1 MSGHH
6 HHHHHESKDPKLN
19 ERMQKAAHRDRWSD
33 HIFRRILHV
42 IERFIAILT
51 ILALLAALVMEIWT
65 MIQDVSYFADVHHM
79 LHNLLTLVVGLEFV
93 RMLIDTTPANILE
106 VLTVAITRH
115 VILNHD
121 DPWSNVA
128 CIACIAGLFAIRRF
142 LIRRHELKEEMVE
155 IE

>member
-1 MSGHH
+1 MNN
-6 HHHHHESKDPKLN
+6 KLSQDQKSA
-19 ERMQKAAHRDRWSD
+19 ERAAKIEKQAHSSD
-33 HIFRRILHV
+33 HFFRHVLHYV
-42 IERFIAILT
+42 ERTVAT
-51 ILALLAALVMEIWT
+51 ITLLGLIVSFVYLVCQMFMDPAAYLFDT
-65 MIQDVSYFADVHHM
+65 HNF
-79 LHNLLTLVVGLEFV
+79 LHNILNIVVGFEFV
-93 RMLIDTTPANILE
+93 RMMIDTTPANILE

>member
-1 MSGHH
+1 MSDYPKV
-6 HHHHHESKDPKLN
+6 ESDPRL
-19 ERMQKAAHRDRWSD
+19 EQKMKKVIHRDRWTD
-33 HIFRRILHV
+33 HFFRRVLHV
-42 IERFIAILT
+42 IERFIAVLT
-51 ILALLAALVMEIWT
+51 ILGLISCLVAEVYEALVNPEYLT
-65 MIQDVSYFADVHHM
+65 DAGHM
-79 LHNLLTLVVGLEFV
+79 LHNLLTIVVGLEFV

-115 VILNHD
+115 VILSHD

-142 LIRRHELKEEMVE
+142 LVPKAELKEEMVE

>member
-6 HHHHHESKDPKLN
+6 QDHDIKDPKLK
-19 ERMQKAAHRDRWSD
+19 ERMQKAARRDRWMD

-42 IERFIAILT
+42 IERFIAVLT
-51 ILALLAALVMEIWT
+51 ILALLAALAMEVWT
-65 MIQDVSYFADVHHM
+65 MLQDVNYFADAHHM
-79 LHNLLTLVVGLEFV
+79 LHNLLTIVVGLEFV

-115 VILNHD
+115 VVLSHE

-155 IE
+155 VE

>member
-6 HHHHHESKDPKLN
+6 HHHHETKDPKLN

-42 IERFIAILT
+42 IERFIAVLT
-51 ILALLAALVMEIWT
+51 ILALVAALAMEVWT
-65 MIQDVSYFADVHHM
+65 MLQDVNYFSDVHNM
-79 LHNLLTLVVGLEFV
+79 LHHLLTLVVGLEFV